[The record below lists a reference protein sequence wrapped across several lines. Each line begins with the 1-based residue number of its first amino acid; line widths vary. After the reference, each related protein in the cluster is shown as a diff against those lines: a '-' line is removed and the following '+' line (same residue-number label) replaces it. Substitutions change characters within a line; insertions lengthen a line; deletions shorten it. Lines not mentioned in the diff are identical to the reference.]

1 VATHGINNINN
12 MRTKALVL
20 TAVLGLAGIANSLAQ
35 GAVYSVNA
43 VGYVNVTLNPGFTMI
58 ANPLDNKNAN
68 GNTISNLFAGVTL
81 TEGSTIYQFDP
92 VSGTYSIN
100 TFEFGAWG
108 HEIDT
113 LLPGGG
119 AFFLNK
125 GAAVTVTF
133 VGEVKQGVPTPLS
146 TPLLAAKF
154 QILSSQVPQKGQ
166 LDTDLKFP
174 VKEGDTVYRWVNGT
188 GQYTI
193 HTYEFGAWGVA
204 PVPEVG
210 ESFFFIRSQGAAEN
224 WTRAFDVNTPG
235 T

>member
-1 VATHGINNINN
+1 

-20 TAVLGLAGIANSLAQ
+20 TAVLGLAGIANSFAQ

-81 TEGSTIYQFDP
+81 ADGSTVYQFNSA
-92 VSGTYSIN
+92 SGAYSIN
-100 TFEFGAWG
+100 TYEFGVWG
-108 HEIDT
+108 AENDT

-125 GAAVTVTF
+125 GTAVTVTF

-188 GQYTI
+188 GAYSI
-193 HTYEFGAWGVA
+193 HAYEFGTWGS
-204 PVPEVG
+204 PPILEVG
-210 ESFFFIRSQGAAEN
+210 ESFFFIRPTAAAEN